1 MTGLDITKKDLLFH
15 WEEDAKAHATMNKMS
30 EERYAKLEAKIDTL
44 TGLILAQN
52 ENIKPITEIYANFQ
66 GFGAISRNFFK
77 WIVIPASVIFGI
89 IVAMLTIIKSVS
101 VER

>member
-15 WEEDAKAHATMNKMS
+15 WEEEAKAHATMNKMS

-101 VER
+101 IER

>member
-101 VER
+101 IER

>member
-15 WEEDAKAHATMNKMS
+15 WEEEAKAHATMNKMS

>member
-15 WEEDAKAHATMNKMS
+15 WEEEAKAHDTMNKMS
-30 EERYAKLEAKIDTL
+30 EQRYAKLEEKIDQL
-44 TGLILAQN
+44 TELVKIQT
-52 ENIKPITEIYANFQ
+52 ESIRPITEIYSNFQ

-89 IVAMLTIIKSVS
+89 IVAILTIIKSVS
-101 VER
+101 IER

>member
-15 WEEDAKAHATMNKMS
+15 WEEEAKAHDTMNKMS

-77 WIVIPASVIFGI
+77 WIIIPASVIFGI

-101 VER
+101 IER